1 MADIFEPIINS
12 FISLG
17 FLNALLLFFF
27 SAIIY
32 ALLQKSKIFG
42 ENTLLNGVI
51 AFIASFLVFVFP
63 FITGLSL
70 IPNLSMFF
78 TQTVVIVLF
87 LVVSFI
93 MASLFY
99 PDMPKFLTEHFS
111 HRTVLSAM
119 IALGLGLFIIS
130 GLVTTLFSTFTSPK
144 LKTSGGTGPSQDVL
158 IIGAGLILFIV
169 ILIIGASQAKGS
181 G

>member
-1 MADIFEPIINS
+1 MADIFEPIITR

-32 ALLQKSKIFG
+32 ALLQKSKMFG
-42 ENTLLNGVI
+42 ENAILNGII

-70 IPNLSMFF
+70 IPSITLFF

-87 LVVSFI
+87 LTVSFI
-93 MASLFY
+93 MAALFY
-99 PDMPKFLTEHFS
+99 PDMPKFLMEHFT
-111 HRTVLSAM
+111 HRTVLSTM
-119 IALGLGLFIIS
+119 IALGLALFIIS
-130 GLVTTLFSTFTSPK
+130 GLVSTLLAAFTAPK
-144 LKTSGGTGPSQDVL
+144 LQSNSGGIGGSTDIL
-158 IIGAGLILFIV
+158 IIGAGLVLFVVVLIV
-169 ILIIGASQAKGS
+169 AASQAKGE
-181 G
+181 